1 GPLYGIACEAMLKM
15 KEMSITHSEAYHFLE
30 FRHGPKA
37 LVDEHAM
44 VVGMMGAEAFRHEA
58 AVITEMA
65 EMGGKT
71 VTILPGS
78 ASAGHV
84 TVHLPDQLPAWT
96 MPVLYLPVVQSMAHA
111 RAMEKGLD
119 PDKPRNLSAV
129 VFLDRAD
136 LQ

>member
-1 GPLYGIACEAMLKM
+1 
-15 KEMSITHSEAYHFLE
+15 
-30 FRHGPKA
+30 
-37 LVDEHAM
+37 LVDEKTM
-44 VVGMMGAEAFRHEA
+44 VVGLIGAEHFRHEA

-71 VTILPGS
+71 VTLVPGKDN
-78 ASAGHV
+78 AGHV
-84 TVHLPDQLPAWT
+84 TVHLPDTLPAWT

-111 RAMEKGLD
+111 RSMAKGLD

-129 VFLDRAD
+129 VFLERAE

>member
-1 GPLYGIACEAMLKM
+1 MLKM

-37 LVDEHAM
+37 LVDGNAM
-44 VVGMMGAEAFRHEA
+44 VVGLIGSEHFRHEE
-58 AVITEMA
+58 AVIREMA

-71 VTILPGS
+71 VTLVPGT
-78 ASAGHV
+78 ATAGHM
-84 TVHLPDQLPAWT
+84 TMHLPANLPAWT
-96 MPVLYLPVVQSMAHA
+96 MPVLYLPVVQSMAYA
-111 RAMEKGLD
+111 RSMEKGLD

-129 VFLDRAD
+129 VFLDRSE